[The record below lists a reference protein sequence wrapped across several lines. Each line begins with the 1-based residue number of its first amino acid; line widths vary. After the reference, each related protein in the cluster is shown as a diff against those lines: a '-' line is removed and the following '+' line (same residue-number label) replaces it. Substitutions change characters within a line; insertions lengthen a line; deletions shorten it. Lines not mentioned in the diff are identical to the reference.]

1 MMEILTHQTTWKVS
15 VMFFHSEWH
24 NYITAITKLDAVW
37 FCHSR
42 GGRLFGGESSLKSRS
57 GGLTITGWHSVSWS
71 FLLVTD
77 PFLGGGQKCDEELV
91 GQAGGQTLLHVQ
103 LQYFFP
109 RISCQRQLQLL
120 QYCCLVKQCCFVGHF
135 SLFCWVKDLCSYQT
149 VRPTRPRCV
158 Q

>member
-77 PFLGGGQKCDEELV
+77 PFLGGGAEMWWRVGRTGRRTDTSPCTAAVFFPSYKLPKTV
-91 GQAGGQTLLHVQ
+91 TVTTVLLFGQAVLLCGTF
-103 LQYFFP
+103 LS
-109 RISCQRQLQLL
+109 ILL
-120 QYCCLVKQCCFVGHF
+120 GEGPV
-135 SLFCWVKDLCSYQT
+135 
-149 VRPTRPRCV
+149 
-158 Q
+158 